1 MLPLWRKPIKWSV
14 FVLTVL
20 LAGLAIEGF
29 QACAG
34 SYPPARPPESKSQS
48 THSRKAVPTLLA
60 DRTETRDSITYT
72 TDPNLERA
80 MKKEDREEQEKE
92 NKSWKMLQN
101 MPYYAPA
108 HKRHPYAQPGTTVPQ

>member
-1 MLPLWRKPIKWSV
+1 MLPLWRKPIKWSI

-20 LAGLAIEGF
+20 LAGLAIDS

-34 SYPPARPPESKSQS
+34 SSPAARPAESKIRS
-48 THSRKAVPTLLA
+48 THNRKAFPTLLA
-60 DRTETRDSITYT
+60 NRTETHDSVTYT

-92 NKSWKMLQN
+92 NKSWEMLQN
-101 MPYYAPA
+101 IPYYAPGR
-108 HKRHPYAQPGTTVPQ
+108 KPRPPAQPHATPSQ

>member
-1 MLPLWRKPIKWSV
+1 MPPLWRKPIKWSI

-20 LAGLAIEGF
+20 LAGLAIDSR
-29 QACAG
+29 ACAG
-34 SYPPARPPESKSQS
+34 SSPAARPAESKIQS
-48 THSRKAVPTLLA
+48 THNRKALPTLLA
-60 DRTETRDSITYT
+60 DRTETHDSVTYT

-92 NKSWKMLQN
+92 NKSWEMLQN

-108 HKRHPYAQPGTTVPQ
+108 HKRHPSAQPSATVPR